1 MKLGTLLLACALAL
15 LPCSP
20 ALSAYPE
27 RPVNIYVGFAAGGAG
42 DIVARAVGHALEKEL
57 GQPVVIVN
65 KGGRGGA
72 LAIGE
77 AMTTQPDGYTIIGT
91 ISSALTIDPLT
102 TKLKHTINDFKMIGL
117 TGLYQEGFFC
127 MADKPWKNMREMVEW
142 AKKEN
147 KPLSYTSSVVFVKL
161 ITEFIGKKE
170 GVTFRPVPVEGG
182 AQVVSSVLGGHADF
196 GFGGG
201 IQAPYVKAGKV
212 RNLSSSISER
222 FKYFPDVPTLG
233 ELGWPEVSFDNYF
246 AFYALKNVPD
256 EIVAKLIQAVEKAG
270 NDPEVQRILSE
281 NAGLDPVIIT
291 GAKADA
297 ILRES
302 LDAHAKL
309 LKQIGK

>member
-1 MKLGTLLLACALAL
+1 MKLGALLLACAMVL
-15 LPCSP
+15 LPGLP
-20 ALSAYPE
+20 AEAAYPE

-42 DIVARAVGHALEKEL
+42 DIVARAVGRALEKEL
-57 GQPVVIVN
+57 AQPVVIVN

-77 AMTTQPDGYTIIGT
+77 AMAAPADGYTIIGT

-102 TKLKHTINDFKMIGL
+102 TKVKHSLDDFNIIGL

-127 MADKPWKNMREMVEW
+127 LVDKPWKDMREMVEW
-142 AKKEN
+142 AKKEK

-170 GVTFRPVPVEGG
+170 GVEFRAVPVEGG
-182 AQVVSSVLGGHADF
+182 AQVVSAVLGGHVDF
-196 GFGGG
+196 AFGGG
-201 IQAPYVKAGKV
+201 IQAPYVTSGKV

-233 ELGWPEVSFDNYF
+233 ELGWPEVTFDNYF
-246 AFYALKNVPD
+246 AFYAVKNVPAPIID
-256 EIVAKLIQAVEKAG
+256 KLRIAVEKAG
-270 NDPEVQRILSE
+270 QDPEVQRILKE
-281 NAGLDPVIIT
+281 NAGLDPVVIV
-291 GAKADA
+291 GDKAAKE
-297 ILRES
+297 LRDS
-302 LDAHAKL
+302 LNAHSTL